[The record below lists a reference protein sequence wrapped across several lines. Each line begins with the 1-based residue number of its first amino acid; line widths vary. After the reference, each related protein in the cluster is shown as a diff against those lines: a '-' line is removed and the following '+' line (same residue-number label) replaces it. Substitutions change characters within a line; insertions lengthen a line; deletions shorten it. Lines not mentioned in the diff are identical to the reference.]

1 MFRRALPLEH
11 AVTGRDMRL
20 SCTRTDFELWFDYP
34 AECARRVEKAPT
46 GGMVARG
53 ILGTGY

>member
-1 MFRRALPLEH
+1 MFRRALPLEQ

-20 SCTRTDFELWFDYP
+20 SCTGADFEPWFQYP